1 MFIVERIEGITWCMD
16 YKAVVISEDELHAER
31 YARLNIDDFRKAKL
45 KVTEVNLDE

>member
-1 MFIVERIEGITWCMD
+1 MD